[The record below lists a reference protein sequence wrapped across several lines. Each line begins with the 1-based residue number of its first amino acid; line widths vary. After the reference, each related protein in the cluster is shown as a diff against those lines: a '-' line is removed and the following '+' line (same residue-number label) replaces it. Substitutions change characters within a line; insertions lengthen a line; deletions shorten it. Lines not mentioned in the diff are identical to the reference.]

1 MNNVILSGRL
11 VKDISPFYTDSGLC
25 ISHFTVAVQR
35 PVRRRRT
42 KEDSEASTSEENTQK
57 ETVDYINCVSF
68 GKQAEMIANFIHKG
82 KRIFL
87 QGRLQVS
94 SYTNKEGQRVWSS
107 EVIVSSFEYVEPKD
121 ADGETVNSGNFGDF
135 GVEDIEF

>member
-1 MNNVILSGRL
+1 LNNVILSGRL

-25 ISHFTVAVQR
+25 ISHFAVAVQR
-35 PVRRRRT
+35 PVRRRRN
-42 KEDSEASTSEENTQK
+42 SEESETTDQQK
-57 ETVDYINCVSF
+57 ETVDYINCVAF

-94 SYTNKEGQRVWSS
+94 SYVNKEGQRVWSS

-121 ADGETVNSGNFGDF
+121 ADGETVNSGNFSDF
-135 GVEDIEF
+135 GIEDIEF